1 MRSTNF
7 EMKKLIP
14 ITLSLLVLL
23 AASGSSCNPIM
34 QLPDL
39 EVKDTVLTLE
49 STEGSVKRT
58 LLRTAY
64 DWTITVDSD
73 NGEHFDWLRIS
84 HMAGE
89 PGDIPL
95 AFTALNTN
103 NTNAIRKAYVTISN
117 KKLSVTI
124 EVSQLIDCLTF
135 TDTNLKTTLLS
146 RYDINDDGEISDYEM
161 RILTS
166 LDCSKGKA
174 RSLKD
179 LYGYRFTSINCSQN
193 LIDTLDISNFPYL
206 LSIDCQRN
214 MMKYFAAGGSPTI
227 VNINCSHNTISHL
240 DVSNC
245 SSLKNLEFSYNV
257 LDTINI
263 SNTNLTS
270 FDCTMVGLGTVKTLN
285 ASNCT
290 NLEELN
296 CRFNSITN
304 LNLSGCI
311 SLKTLICG
319 YNKLTSLDISQSSIL
334 ENLDCS
340 NNSLT
345 EINTTQATFLKE
357 LDVSSNN
364 MRYLDLRKNK
374 RLTHLW
380 AMNNPLEA
388 IDLTIY
394 PLETF
399 IYSEDTTNKVE
410 YNREPVVGGYI
421 LYYYYLPAIFLDG
434 VLANTIHRTFV
445 AQ

>member
-1 MRSTNF
+1 
-7 EMKKLIP
+7 MKKFIP
-14 ITLSLLVLL
+14 IILSLLVLL
-23 AASGSSCNPIM
+23 TASGSSCNPIM

-39 EVKDTVLTLE
+39 EVKDTTLTIE

-117 KKLSVTI
+117 KKQSVTI

-304 LNLSGCI
+304 LNLAGCI
-311 SLKTLICG
+311 SLKKLICG
-319 YNKLTSLDISQSSIL
+319 FNKLTSLDISQSSLL
-334 ENLDCS
+334 EDLDCS
-340 NNSLT
+340 NNNIGT
-345 EINTTQATFLKE
+345 ITTDKAIFLKQ

-364 MRYLDLRKNK
+364 IRFLDLRQN
-374 RLTHLW
+374 RYLTHLW
-380 AMNNPLEA
+380 AMNNPLEV
-388 IDLTIY
+388 IQLTNI
-394 PLETF
+394 PSETF
-399 IYSEDTTNKVE
+399 IYSENTSEKIE
-410 YNREPVVGGYI
+410 YNREQVTGGYI
-421 LYYYYLPAIFLDG
+421 LYYYYLPAVYVDG
-434 VLANTIHRTFV
+434 ELANTIHRV
-445 AQ
+445 VVVE